1 MSPKIRQ
8 SLYYLGAMVPS
19 VLGFLL
25 IWGGIDQG
33 AADNLG
39 QIVAGIINMVGAA
52 APATAA
58 VKVGQQRK
66 DGTFDTPSAADRVI
80 SGVQEALAQQQAAQ
94 DELDRVKDAVAGAIG
109 AIPVLGP
116 LASQVLEHRGAHSR

>member
-52 APATAA
+52 APATAQA
-58 VKVGQQRK
+58 
-66 DGTFDTPSAADRVI
+66 TPVATT
-80 SGVQEALAQQQAAQ
+80 SG
-94 DELDRVKDAVAGAIG
+94 K
-109 AIPVLGP
+109 
-116 LASQVLEHRGAHSR
+116 RG